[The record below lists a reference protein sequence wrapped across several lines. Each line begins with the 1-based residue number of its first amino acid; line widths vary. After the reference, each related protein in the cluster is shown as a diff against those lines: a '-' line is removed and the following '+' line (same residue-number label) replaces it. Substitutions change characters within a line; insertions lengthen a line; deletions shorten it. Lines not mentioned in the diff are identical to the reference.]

1 MVLCALVYVYFLIR
15 KICRTA
21 LTATWTLFFSRFYP
35 WNQMTGMS
43 KFLTMPCRNIH
54 NELTDFVFSV
64 KSFIKL
70 KMRYWIFFLCV
81 SVVSHGC
88 KFQRFLFNFFF
99 PSSFLLFLPICLLL
113 ILSLWQRNRDMNIC
127 SEREVLSHLY
137 FREFCCSLSPIT
149 SQINSFCLQ
158 WHLLVRAELIN
169 CGVGIIE
176 TFKCSRCFFSLPTI
190 LFPRKWKCFWRI
202 DINLVRTYKLNP

>member
-1 MVLCALVYVYFLIR
+1 MSNFL
-15 KICRTA
+15 
-21 LTATWTLFFSRFYP
+21 SV
-35 WNQMTGMS
+35 
-43 KFLTMPCRNIH
+43 PCRNIH
-54 NELTDFVFSV
+54 TELTDFVFSV

-70 KMRYWIFFLCV
+70 KAGYWIFFWCI
-81 SVVSHGC
+81 SVVSHGS
-88 KFQRFLFNFFF
+88 KFEHFLLYFFF
-99 PSSFLLFLPICLLL
+99 PSSFLLFLPVCLLL

-137 FREFCCSLSPIT
+137 FWEFCCSLSPIT

-169 CGVGIIE
+169 CGAGVIE
-176 TFKCSRCFFSLPTI
+176 AFKCSRCFFSLPSI

-202 DINLVRTYKLNP
+202 DINLVHTDKLNP